1 MASFLIHMN
10 MEHGSNQFLYQ
21 TVIGLY
27 ILGVWQPQHTTLS
40 NLPHQAHGETST
52 PTLMAAM
59 IQSDLWERAQMDS
72 VVHYLMANR
81 HLQLPEYFKGI
92 LLQGINPWNIFWFE
106 ILIREHHCDFESQR
120 WPVVQRSNKGSY
132 DLAMGKMVHNDSWHS
147 VKNVGFLVCL
157 HYGIVFHFW
166 CCIPKNGP
174 ARMRKKTNYI
184 RKKTNNIRKN
194 AQECAKF
201 FLLENGQ
208 ISWVTRPLRRFMPN
222 RRSVLFINCCIINIR
237 CYLLPPL
244 LLPSGHRDDWDV
256 IGCMGKPCL

>member
-40 NLPHQAHGETST
+40 NLPHQAHGETLT

-157 HYGIVFHFW
+157 HYGIVFSFL
-166 CCIPKNGP
+166 
-174 ARMRKKTNYI
+174 MLYTKKWS
-184 RKKTNNIRKN
+184 RKN
-194 AQECAKF
+194 AQENQLYTQENQQYSQECARMRKNF
-201 FLLENGQ
+201 FARKWTNFLGYTSPAQVHAEQEISPLHQLLHHQ
-208 ISWVTRPLRRFMPN
+208 HQ
-222 RRSVLFINCCIINIR
+222 VLFA
-237 CYLLPPL
+237 PTSAPAQW
-244 LLPSGHRDDWDV
+244 S
-256 IGCMGKPCL
+256 

>member
-1 MASFLIHMN
+1 MSWNSESPEVQRESNSTFLLTQMVLKDISDISPKAMASFLIHMN

-92 LLQGINPWNIFWFE
+92 LLQGINP
-106 ILIREHHCDFESQR
+106 
-120 WPVVQRSNKGSY
+120 
-132 DLAMGKMVHNDSWHS
+132 
-147 VKNVGFLVCL
+147 
-157 HYGIVFHFW
+157 
-166 CCIPKNGP
+166 
-174 ARMRKKTNYI
+174 
-184 RKKTNNIRKN
+184 
-194 AQECAKF
+194 
-201 FLLENGQ
+201 
-208 ISWVTRPLRRFMPN
+208 
-222 RRSVLFINCCIINIR
+222 
-237 CYLLPPL
+237 
-244 LLPSGHRDDWDV
+244 
-256 IGCMGKPCL
+256 